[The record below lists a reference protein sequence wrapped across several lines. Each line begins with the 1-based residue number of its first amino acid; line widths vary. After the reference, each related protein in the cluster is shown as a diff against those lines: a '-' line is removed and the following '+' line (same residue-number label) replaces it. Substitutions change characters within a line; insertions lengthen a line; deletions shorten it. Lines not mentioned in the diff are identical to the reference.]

1 VRSAWLFFVILF
13 LVPCLETQGQSV
25 PASTDAKSSVSLDLP
40 LSQRGYKPKISL
52 QAALKI
58 AEDYVAAQHIN
69 VSDSWLSEARLFLY
83 GDNDKAEK
91 RNPCWLFVWITNS
104 GRMGV
109 HLDVIV
115 SMDGK
120 AIVSPS
126 L

>member
-1 VRSAWLFFVILF
+1 VRSASLFLVILF

-25 PASTDAKSSVSLDLP
+25 PASSDAKSSLALALP

-58 AEDYVAAQHIN
+58 AEDYVAAEHIN
-69 VSDSWLSEARLFLY
+69 VSDGWLSEARLFLH
-83 GDNDKAEK
+83 GDSDKAEK

-104 GRMGV
+104 GRMGMR
-109 HLDVIV
+109 LDVIV

-120 AIVSPS
+120 AMVSPS
-126 L
+126 I